1 MPCIIKEDLQQ
12 LFKFFLQLKTH
23 FARLLAIRREG
34 EANEHLRTD
43 VAPAPLQVFS
53 TWTITGRWQPP
64 PLGAYFLDYSAW
76 GHGGPLFAIWFQM
89 DEFVEWP
96 QSPDIS
102 TGDPGVSWMELALS
116 FVAWSQVVV
125 PLKRMRPRSKDEY
138 LQTFSSWSQV
148 ELHKV
153 GLGELPNTF
162 SILISQI
169 RRLHGYDPWPARSHG
184 FVKSVF
190 LLGSRVQ
197 SYG

>member
-1 MPCIIKEDLQQ
+1 M
-12 LFKFFLQLKTH
+12 
-23 FARLLAIRREG
+23 G
-34 EANEHLRTD
+34 
-43 VAPAPLQVFS
+43 
-53 TWTITGRWQPP
+53 
-64 PLGAYFLDYSAW
+64 AW
-76 GHGGPLFAIWFQM
+76 GGPFCNLVFKWM
-89 DEFVEWP
+89 NLVEWP

-125 PLKRMRPRSKDEY
+125 PLKRMRPRSKGEY
-138 LQTFSSWSQV
+138 LQTFSSWSQM

-153 GLGELPNTF
+153 GLGELSNTF

-169 RRLHGYDPWPARSHG
+169 RRLHGYDPCPARSHG

-197 SYG
+197 SYGVRQRPAFPKQAVISAYLHDFVRKFEKFDTLVEIPGINLTLGDIGKPPAYWNTSLKNVAKGYQMAG